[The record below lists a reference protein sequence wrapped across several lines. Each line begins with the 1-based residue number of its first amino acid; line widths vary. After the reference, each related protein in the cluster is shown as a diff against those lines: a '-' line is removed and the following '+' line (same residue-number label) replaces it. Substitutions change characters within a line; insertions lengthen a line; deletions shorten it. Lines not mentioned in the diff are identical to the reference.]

1 MGRQCGLRRMMMK
14 TEIVKC
20 KAKVKFRTVV
30 FVGDRFTLEKFIG
43 SPSSSR
49 HTSRCDKV
57 TYEELGW
64 DVLCISSD
72 CNPDFL
78 RGRVIDLAFWED
90 EYAPKEL
97 VEEIVMRLTHSNGS
111 RIIFEEEER

>member
-1 MGRQCGLRRMMMK
+1 MK
-14 TEIVKC
+14 TEIVKY
-20 KAKVKFRTVV
+20 KARGKFKTVV

-43 SPSSSR
+43 RPSYSR

-57 TYEELGW
+57 IYEELGW

-90 EYAPKEL
+90 EYTPKEL
-97 VEEIVMRLTHSNGS
+97 VEEIMMRLAYSDGS
-111 RIIFEEEER
+111 RIIFEEE